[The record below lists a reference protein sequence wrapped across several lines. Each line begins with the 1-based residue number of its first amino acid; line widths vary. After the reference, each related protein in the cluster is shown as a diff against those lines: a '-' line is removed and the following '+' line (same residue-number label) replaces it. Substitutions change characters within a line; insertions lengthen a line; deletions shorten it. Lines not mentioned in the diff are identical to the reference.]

1 MRRLW
6 PLLLLL
12 PVLVVTVQAAGP
24 SIYIVSPDADLWPP
38 GDLLG
43 EQLPVEPPMSEQL
56 PADLPLES
64 SIQITGG
71 VPDEGDIPA
80 IDIETYTLEPITP
93 SNTTG
98 LKKVLLSVLGNY
110 ESIVTDY
117 RYQNASGNWQYLREI
132 QPDYVWLCSAAVF
145 ALLLWCTFRMA
156 GGIFSCRR

>member
-1 MRRLW
+1 
-6 PLLLLL
+6 
-12 PVLVVTVQAAGP
+12 
-24 SIYIVSPDADLWPP
+24 
-38 GDLLG
+38 
-43 EQLPVEPPMSEQL
+43 MSEQL

-64 SIQITGG
+64 PIQITGG